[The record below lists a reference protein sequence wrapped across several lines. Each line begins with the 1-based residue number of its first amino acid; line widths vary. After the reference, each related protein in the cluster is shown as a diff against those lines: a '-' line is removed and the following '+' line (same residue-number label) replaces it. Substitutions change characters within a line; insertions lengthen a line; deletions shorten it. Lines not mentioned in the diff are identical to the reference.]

1 MRKIKALLVMGVAA
15 MTIASCS
22 NDMELKSASQGTTP
36 IQLSTYIGNQSTTRV
51 VANAAYSG
59 SGNYTFDLQDNQFLS
74 SIGNSFNGGA
84 MTDNN
89 IGVYFKDNATENPIQ
104 YANAYKYRCRAN
116 GGLEGPE
123 VYYPTS
129 GSTIDIYA
137 VYPNND
143 YVGDVNQSF
152 QTIAANYYGNGGLPS
167 SIPTA
172 LNFTVQTDQT
182 SHINYCSSDFMYA
195 KLASQS
201 ANGSAV
207 TLQFNHMLSKIRVNL
222 NVTDATLKSRLNNA
236 KLQLTNVMKT
246 TTLNVTDGVIAS
258 PTYDVSNTFNR
269 HWFLRRDDAGTFLL
283 FFEEIVRIA
292 LLRLGIPFLENE
304 NKSKFILHFACL
316 FVSLQAINYLLNG
329 SYNEENCIYSCG
341 AIPYSFDGCGKD
353 GTLARR
359 FANPCLVQ
367 RYDAGGCLWT
377 ETLCGDRL
385 WRGSLCRRGADER
398 ASGSYRPLCCRGRW
412 CCRDPSRHVPQRLAL
427 LQAQDTLADRGGR

>member
-36 IQLSTYIGNQSTTRV
+36 IQFSTYIGNQSTTRA

-59 SGNYTFDLQDNQFLS
+59 SGTYTFDLQDNQFLS
-74 SIGNSFNGGA
+74 SIGNSYNGGA

-89 IGVYFKDNATENPIQ
+89 IGVYFKDNAEQNPIQ

-152 QTIAANYYGNGGLPS
+152 QTIPANYYGNGGLPS

-195 KLASQS
+195 KLANQS

-246 TTLNVTDGVIAS
+246 TTLNVTDGTITN
-258 PTYDVSNTFNR
+258 PTYSAQSAGSISIMNFSGNADSDISNDADGDQTPDGIFGLGIIVPQTIPANTKFITIELSNGDTYSYTVPEGGLTFESGKMYTFNIS
-269 HWFLRRDDAGTFLL
+269 LD
-283 FFEEIVRIA
+283 
-292 LLRLGIPFLENE
+292 IP
-304 NKSKFILHFACL
+304 
-316 FVSLQAINYLLNG
+316 
-329 SYNEENCIYSCG
+329 
-341 AIPYSFDGCGKD
+341 
-353 GTLARR
+353 GTLIQLQSSII
-359 FANPCLVQ
+359 NTT
-367 RYDAGGCLWT
+367 DWT
-377 ETLCGDRL
+377 TTTTPTDGNAE
-385 WRGSLCRRGADER
+385 
-398 ASGSYRPLCCRGRW
+398 
-412 CCRDPSRHVPQRLAL
+412 
-427 LQAQDTLADRGGR
+427 